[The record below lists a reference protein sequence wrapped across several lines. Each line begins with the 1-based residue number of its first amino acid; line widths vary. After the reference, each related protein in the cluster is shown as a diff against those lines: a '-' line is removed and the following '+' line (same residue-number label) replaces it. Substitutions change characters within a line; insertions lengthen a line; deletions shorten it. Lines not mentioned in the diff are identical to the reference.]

1 MRASQWMMS
10 AVSERLRYLLPVS
23 RLHPR
28 SVHWQRWNLASAGTT
43 LVLLSATKSARK
55 LVNI

>member
-23 RLHPR
+23 RLNPR
-28 SVHWQRWNLASAGTT
+28 SVHWQWNLVSAETT

-55 LVNI
+55 